1 MVLCCIGEF
10 GDYTLTMKFFVVF
23 TPRLTSPTLGVEV
36 PEIPSGMLATFKLI
50 ISPVF
55 EALGKAFFLVS

>member
-1 MVLCCIGEF
+1 
-10 GDYTLTMKFFVVF
+10 MKFFVVF
-23 TPRLTSPTLGVEV
+23 TPRLTSPTFGVEV